1 MWLVVVASA
10 AALAGAACSDSG
22 EPAAPTA
29 TPGPSLAVSDAAGR
43 LAMGRGAVYFRITNS
58 GAVADALIGAS
69 TPAARTVELH
79 ETVMEGAMAK
89 MQPVPRIEVPAYG
102 EQVLKP
108 GGYHVMMFDFSEP
121 LKIGDT
127 ISVTLTFEKSAP
139 MTISV
144 PIREFPV
151 G

>member
-1 MWLVVVASA
+1 
-10 AALAGAACSDSG
+10 
-22 EPAAPTA
+22 
-29 TPGPSLAVSDAAGR
+29 
-43 LAMGRGAVYFRITNS
+43 
-58 GAVADALIGAS
+58 
-69 TPAARTVELH
+69 
-79 ETVMEGAMAK
+79 
-89 MQPVPRIEVPAYG
+89 VPAYG